1 MNKYRFSQVHCSV
14 IQNGRL
20 GPTPSQKR
28 RPKRS
33 ALYTLYQKIKASQG
47 FALTKARV
55 HRQPYLLTCA
65 KQGQM
70 LTPHQSRIKAWVYV
84 PTVMVFDIHDKSG
97 M

>member
-1 MNKYRFSQVHCSV
+1 MNKYRFSQVHCTEM
-14 IQNGRL
+14 QKGRP

-33 ALYTLYQKIKASQG
+33 ACYTLHQKIKASQW

-55 HRQPYLLTCA
+55 QRQPYLITRA

-70 LTPHQSRIKAWVYV
+70 LTPHQSRIQAWVYV

>member
-1 MNKYRFSQVHCSV
+1 MDKYRFSQVHCTE
-14 IQNGRL
+14 IQKGRP

-70 LTPHQSRIKAWVYV
+70 LTPHQSRIQAWVYV
-84 PTVMVFDIHDKSG
+84 PTVRVFDIHDKSG